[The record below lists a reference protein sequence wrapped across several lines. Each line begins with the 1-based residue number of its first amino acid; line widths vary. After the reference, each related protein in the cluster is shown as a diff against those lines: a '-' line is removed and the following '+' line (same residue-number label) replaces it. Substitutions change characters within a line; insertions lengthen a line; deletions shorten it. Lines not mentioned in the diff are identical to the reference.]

1 MRLDPDF
8 RIIRV
13 AYPYVARRLLA
24 GDTAE
29 MREKLLEVI
38 FDREGRLR
46 IERLE
51 NLLAVVDN
59 EQPGADLLPVAR
71 DGLRLLLG
79 RDGSGLRQR
88 LLLSLVSDDRLNTDD
103 LRALLKLVRRR
114 FSARRLAG
122 GVLAR
127 LNPLAA

>member
-38 FDREGRLR
+38 FDRQGRLR
-46 IERLE
+46 VERLE
-51 NLLAVVDN
+51 NLLEVVENDG
-59 EQPGADLLPVAR
+59 PASDLLPVAR

-79 RDGSGLRQR
+79 PDGSSLRQR
-88 LLLSLVSDDRLNTDD
+88 MLLALVADDRLNTAD
-103 LRALLKLVRRR
+103 LQALMKMVRSR
-114 FSARRLAG
+114 FSARRLAVD
-122 GVLAR
+122 VLAR
-127 LNPLAA
+127 LTPLAA